1 MQSYEWL
8 FVPWLVY
15 HFIYAALMILSPT
28 IITYIGYAALT
39 NDSNDKYKVLLGLVP
54 ITIGLLSIY
63 LWIHVK
69 MLFDQL
75 CKAVNTVKPSAPP
88 LPPAKNDNLTI
99 NVVAPYPPYDRN
111 YSVYDGAGG
120 GHVSNPVFHQN
131 SAGMPSTPQVLPQ
144 TPIKKVV

>member
-1 MQSYEWL
+1 
-8 FVPWLVY
+8 
-15 HFIYAALMILSPT
+15 MILSPT
-28 IITYIGYAALT
+28 IITYIGYSALT
-39 NDSNDKYKVLLGLVP
+39 NDSNDRYKVLLGLVP
-54 ITIGLLSIY
+54 IMIGLLSIY

-131 SAGMPSTPQVLPQ
+131 SAGMPSTPQVLPP

>member
-1 MQSYEWL
+1 
-8 FVPWLVY
+8 
-15 HFIYAALMILSPT
+15 MILSPT
-28 IITYIGYAALT
+28 IITYIGYSALT

-131 SAGMPSTPQVLPQ
+131 SAGMPSTPQVLPP

>member
-1 MQSYEWL
+1 
-8 FVPWLVY
+8 
-15 HFIYAALMILSPT
+15 MILSPT
-28 IITYIGYAALT
+28 IITYIGYSALT
-39 NDSNDKYKVLLGLVP
+39 NDSNDRYKVLLGLVP

-131 SAGMPSTPQVLPQ
+131 SAGMPSTPQVLPP